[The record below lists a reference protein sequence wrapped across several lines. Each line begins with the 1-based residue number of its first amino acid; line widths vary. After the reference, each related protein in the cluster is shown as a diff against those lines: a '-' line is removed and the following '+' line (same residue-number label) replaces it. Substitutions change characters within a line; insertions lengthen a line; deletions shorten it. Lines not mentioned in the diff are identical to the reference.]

1 MSVAG
6 TWEADELAAGS
17 TARVRF
23 TSGASYEGGVQDGLY
38 HGEGKYTWADGS
50 CESTA
55 PHPSTR
61 VCSNA
66 DTDTCDAL
74 CGMYRRRVS
83 RRMVSFQ
90 MPWPRALL
98 RQARDR
104 LRGAVLSEHRAR
116 AALGWNYI
124 LECRLGRQTWGKCRG
139 RCCLWPTPSPP
150 TPWSP
155 RW

>member
-55 PHPSTR
+55 PVDRTYPSTHCGGVDADILTCVGWTR
-61 VCSNA
+61 VVWDASSGYHGGWFRSKCHGHGRF
-66 DTDTCDAL
+66 CDKQGTVYEGQYYQSTGPGL
-74 CGMYRRRVS
+74 
-83 RRMVSFQ
+83 
-90 MPWPRALL
+90 P
-98 RQARDR
+98 
-104 LRGAVLSEHRAR
+104 
-116 AALGWNYI
+116 
-124 LECRLGRQTWGKCRG
+124 
-139 RCCLWPTPSPP
+139 
-150 TPWSP
+150 
-155 RW
+155 